1 MILTKTG
8 PLTDHEYAEMKLH
21 TVFGEELL
29 ATDSMLLPAS
39 RLVRSH
45 HERVDGQ
52 GYPDGLSGDEVAL
65 DVGIIGVADAWD
77 AMVQTR
83 HYRPAMSE
91 EDARRILVEN
101 AGTQWPEAAVD
112 LLLAELD
119 DGWELRGVFA
129 GVGVTDHEHVVC
141 ADTVAGLV

>member
-1 MILTKTG
+1 
-8 PLTDHEYAEMKLH
+8 MKLH

-101 AGTQWPEAAVD
+101 AGTQWPAA
-112 LLLAELD
+112 AASAP
-119 DGWELRGVFA
+119 GGTRSNTPSPSPA
-129 GVGVTDHEHVVC
+129 YR
-141 ADTVAGLV
+141 ARAAP